1 MYLRFKVAA
10 RGGASTRALII
21 ALSAPL
27 AVAVPL
33 SAACAGGVLP
43 ASGQYVSGS
52 GTITK
57 AGKSGLTIDQSS
69 TTGIIDWNSFSI
81 GRKNSVSFDNGSGAT
96 LNRVTGGNLSTI
108 AGSLKA
114 TGSLYLIN
122 PQGMIVSGTGHVL
135 TGGNFV
141 GSSRDLS
148 DDDFS
153 HGKRRFTGTSK
164 GAVVNQGSI
173 RSANGDVA
181 LIGSSGSNSGSL
193 SASHGSA
200 SLSAGNTV
208 LLAPAGSGGR
218 ILVSGGTGNAVNS
231 GSIAAAQAQLDAAG
245 GNVYALSGNNGGIIR
260 ATGTKTV
267 NGHIW
272 LKSDD
277 GETKVTGDL
286 IARNADHK
294 GGSIET
300 SGRSLS
306 IGGNIDAGSG
316 GKWLVDPENLEIT
329 ASSAL
334 TIDKTLNKGTN
345 VTLETTSTSAS
356 STGTKSKGAGDIS
369 LESSLEWHTNASLTV
384 SAYHNVVVGNDVT
397 VTNFGYGSL
406 ILRADNTGL
415 DRGTLEFGE
424 YTDLNWSKSTGS
436 VDIFYNP
443 SGSKKYQNAVDFSS
457 EFSRNPNDNDL
468 QLFADMLVNNVSDLQ
483 AMSEN
488 LNGDYA
494 LGKNIDASATANW
507 NSGAGFI
514 PIGDDND
521 SFSGR
526 FYGQGY
532 TISNLKLDTNTDLD
546 NVGLFST
553 VSGIL
558 EDFTLAEP
566 TLNTSS
572 ATSSGDVFGSNAGSI
587 YNVRVTNG
595 GLGGTNTKS
604 GYIDNAHTSA
614 AGVQSRADA
623 HGGNLVGENDGTIE
637 NSSSSGSVLVNTSNG
652 GTDDVGG
659 LVGLNTGTIENS
671 FSTVSVTDQN
681 AGGNGDVIGGLVG
694 YNNGIIKYSFA
705 TGKVIGGD
713 YSGGL
718 VGYNDNYIDQT
729 YATGA
734 VQEASAGDY
743 GAFVGDNNATITNSY
758 ARGSINSE
766 SANSYV
772 GGFVGYNSWVI
783 EYSYSTGK
791 ITGNGNAG
799 GFAGSSTGTTTD
811 CYWDSDTSGYSG
823 GDIGIATALTTAQL
837 ESGLPTGFSSS
848 YWVHKKN
855 SFPIL
860 AAIN

>member
-1 MYLRFKVAA
+1 MSKEISSWLRVS
-10 RGGASTRALII
+10 ASII
-21 ALSAPL
+21 AL
-27 AVAVPL
+27 
-33 SAACAGGVLP
+33 CASSGSVYAGVSLP
-43 ASGQYVSGS
+43 ASGHFVSGS
-52 GTITK
+52 GSIGRK
-57 AGKSGLTIDQSS
+57 DVGLTIDQSS
-69 TTGIIDWNSFSI
+69 ATGIIDWNSFSI
-81 GRKNSVSFDNGSGAT
+81 GRKNSVTFDNGSGAT

-122 PQGMIVSGTGHVL
+122 PQGMIVSGTGRVL

-164 GAVVNQGSI
+164 GAVVNQGTI

-181 LIGSSGSNSGSL
+181 LIGNAVRNDGAITAKNGTVDMAAGDDVL
-193 SASHGSA
+193 LRPVGANDRLA
-200 SLSAGNTV
+200 VKAGNGDVTN
-208 LLAPAGSGGR
+208 R
-218 ILVSGGTGNAVNS
+218 GT
-231 GSIAAAQAQLDAAG
+231 IDAAAAELRAAG
-245 GNVYALSGNNGGIIR
+245 GNVYALSGDNGGIIR
-260 ATGTKTV
+260 ATGTSTIG
-267 NGHIW
+267 GHVW
-272 LKSDD
+272 LTSNT

-306 IGGNIDAGSG
+306 IGGNIDAGNG

-334 TIDKTLNKGTN
+334 TIDKTLNKGTS
-345 VTLETTSTSAS
+345 VTLETTATGAS

-369 LESSLEWHTNASLTV
+369 LESSLAWHTNASLTV

-397 VTNFGYGSL
+397 VTNFGDGAL
-406 ILRADNTGL
+406 ILRADNSGL
-415 DRGTLEFGE
+415 DKGIVEFGE
-424 YTDLNWSKSTGS
+424 YTDLNWSKSTGF

-443 SGSKKYQNAVDFSS
+443 SGSKKYQNPVDFSS
-457 EFSRNPNDNDL
+457 EFSRNPDDNNL

-483 AMSEN
+483 AMNEN

-494 LGKNIDASATANW
+494 LGKNIDASVTANW

-532 TISNLKLDTNTDLD
+532 TISNLKLDANTGLN

-566 TLNTSS
+566 SLNTSS

-587 YNVRVTNG
+587 YNVSVTNG
-595 GLGGTNTKS
+595 GLGGTNTES
-604 GYIDNAHTSA
+604 GYIYNAHTST
-614 AGVQSRADA
+614 AGVQSRANI

-637 NSSSSGSVLVNTSNG
+637 YSSSSGSVVVNTSNG
-652 GTDDVGG
+652 GTDDIGG

-694 YNNGIIKYSFA
+694 YNSGTIKYSYA

-713 YSGGL
+713 YSGGF
-718 VGYNDNYIDQT
+718 VGFNEGGAVIDQT
-729 YATGA
+729 FATGA
-734 VQEASAGDY
+734 VQENYAGYY
-743 GAFVGDNNATITNSY
+743 GAFVGENNGTITNSY
-758 ARGSINSE
+758 ARGSIKSE
-766 SANSYV
+766 AANSYF
-772 GGFVGYNSWVI
+772 GGFVGDNYNGFI
-783 EYSYSTGK
+783 GESYSTGK
-791 ITGNGNAG
+791 IIGNGNAG
-799 GFAGSSTGTTTD
+799 GFAGYSNGTTTD
-811 CYWDSDTSGYSG
+811 CYWDSTTSGYSG
-823 GDIGIATALTTAQL
+823 GDIGIATALTTTQL
-837 ESGLPTGFSSS
+837 EAGLPTGFSSS
-848 YWVHKKN
+848 IWIHKKN
-855 SFPIL
+855 SLPIL